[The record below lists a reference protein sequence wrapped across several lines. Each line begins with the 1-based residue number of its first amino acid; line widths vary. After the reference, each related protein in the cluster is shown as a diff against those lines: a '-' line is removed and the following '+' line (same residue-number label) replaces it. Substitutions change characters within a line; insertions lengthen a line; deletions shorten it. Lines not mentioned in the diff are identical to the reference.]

1 MHCVVTNLELWKIVA
16 KLQAD
21 FHQAGKTPRL
31 FSRVP
36 AKNMLDFLPA

>member
-21 FHQAGKTPRL
+21 FHQAGKNL
-31 FSRVP
+31 VYLEGVP